1 MKRWCWL
8 PVFAAVVLVG
18 PAMCGQAAADLDKS
32 FASLKEA
39 EANKDA
45 AQVKKLAV
53 ETMGLAKQA
62 EAAAAPADEEQTE
75 ASKQQ
80 VDYARSI
87 ELHCEYAL
95 FATGM
100 QSPPAVMVD
109 LVSTLEGLNPKSRYL
124 DDAYGPYL
132 VALTRTGA
140 SARVPEVAVKALAN
154 FPDNEDLLVVMANHS
169 LSANQTDRALTYA
182 SRLVTVVGRH
192 PRPEGVPAAAWD
204 RKCSEAMAR
213 GNWIVGVISG
223 EKGKYVDADKHLRAA
238 LPAIKDDPAMHG
250 PALFYLGVANYQ
262 LGKMTLNKS
271 RVLEGANF
279 SQQAAAIPGPLAQQA
294 WKNAQIMKTEAG
306 KMR

>member
-18 PAMCGQAAADLDKS
+18 PAMCGQAAGDLDKS
-32 FASLKEA
+32 YASLKQA

-53 ETMGLAKQA
+53 ETMALAKQS
-62 EAAAAPADEEQTE
+62 EAAAGEETGS

-80 VDYARSI
+80 VEYARSI
-87 ELHCEYAL
+87 ELHCEYAV
-95 FATGM
+95 FVAAM

-109 LVSTLEGLNPKSRYL
+109 LVSTLQGMNPKSRYL
-124 DDAYGPYL
+124 DEAYGPYL
-132 VALTRTGA
+132 VALTKTGA
-140 SARVPEVAVKALAN
+140 SAKVPEVASKGLAN
-154 FPDNEDLLVVMANHS
+154 FPDNEDLLLVMANQS
-169 LSANQTDRALTYA
+169 LTANQTDRALTYA
-182 SRLVTVVGRH
+182 SRLVAVLGRH
-192 PRPEGVPAAAWD
+192 PRPEGMPAAEWD
-204 RKCSEAMAR
+204 RKCSEALAR

-223 EKGKYVDADKHLRAA
+223 AKEKYVDADKHLRAA
-238 LPAIKDDPAMHG
+238 LPMIKDDPAMNG

-262 LGKMTLNKS
+262 LGKMTLNKA

-279 SQQAAAIPGPLAQQA
+279 SQQAAAVPGPLAQQA
-294 WKNAQIMKTEAG
+294 WRNAQIMKTEAG